1 MERKY
6 VFGKIEI
13 NEDFEVTGLD
23 PLELKDG
30 SFLLNLSIHKVKKEV
45 KPLMN
50 LKVNEV
56 KEKCK
61 RNRPGGSSPD
71 RRKENFSL
79 DNNLISWKSDF
90 DKFCEDLLN
99 EREAFEKEHPELEF
113 AVYLMVVKGQMMS
126 KRRATDGLLI
136 ASKEVYEGW
145 TTESGIY
152 DAIKNLRKRRNAFIA
167 SGGKVVGYDIPTSKA
182 NMVCIAY
189 QKKVEKS

>member
-6 VFGKIEI
+6 AFGKIEI

-79 DNNLISWKSDF
+79 DNNLISWKSNF
-90 DKFCEDLLN
+90 NEFCGDLLN
-99 EREAFEKEHPELEF
+99 ERETFEKEHPELEF
-113 AVYLMVVKGQMMS
+113 AVYLIVVKGQMMS
-126 KRRATDGLLI
+126 KRRATDGLLVP
-136 ASKEVYEGW
+136 SKEVYEGW
-145 TTESGIY
+145 TTESGIH
-152 DAIKNLRKRRNAFIA
+152 DAIKNLRKRRKAFIA
-167 SGGKVVGYDIPTSKA
+167 NGGKVVGYNIPTSKA

>member
-6 VFGKIEI
+6 SFGKIEI

-71 RRKENFSL
+71 RRKETFSL

-90 DKFCEDLLN
+90 DKFCEDLLT

-113 AVYLMVVKGQMMS
+113 AAYLMVVEGQMMS

-136 ASKEVYEGW
+136 PSKEVYEGW
-145 TTESGIY
+145 TTESGIHE
-152 DAIKNLRKRRNAFIA
+152 AIKNLRKRRKAFVT
-167 SGGKVVGYDIPTSKA
+167 SGGKVVGYNIPTSKA
-182 NMVCIAY
+182 NMVCLAY